1 MDTETAYR
9 EFRIRR
15 YPWALREF
23 QREIDQGYPYLRT
36 IAERD
41 VQTWI
46 VLLEGLDNEQK
57 RIVSRL
63 LVKRRFQKTIESTE
77 NPFTAQDLATL
88 KQYLRV
94 LPMLPRK
101 TPDPSQGDIKP
112 IKMRRLASRIIE
124 RISPILGDQ
133 RTHFSEMEWS
143 YVTPVGDWNVTT
155 EITIYNPREPEV
167 RYWHS
172 VSRNDDKTPPRDY
185 IYDFVN
191 NLGLGVAIWRVD
203 YGYELEPTADSLAA
217 LCAHFIDAFP
227 RLVEGL
233 SIND

>member
-1 MDTETAYR
+1 MDVQTAYQ

-15 YPWALREF
+15 YPWALEEF
-23 QREIDQGYPYLRT
+23 RREIDQGYPYLRT
-36 IAERD
+36 IANRR
-41 VQTWI
+41 VQSWLF
-46 VLLEGLDNEQK
+46 LLQGLNNDEKQMLSYLLIK
-57 RIVSRL
+57 RVFRMVIADAGD
-63 LVKRRFQKTIESTE
+63 
-77 NPFTAQDLATL
+77 PFTAEDAALL
-88 KQYLRV
+88 KQYERV
-94 LPMLPRK
+94 LPMLPPK
-101 TPDPSQGDIKP
+101 TPDPSHGDINK
-112 IKMRRLASRIIE
+112 IKIRRLASRIIE
-124 RISPILGDQ
+124 RLSPILGDQ

-172 VSRNDDKTPPRDY
+172 VSRNDDKTPSRDY

-203 YGYELEPTADSLAA
+203 YGYELEPTADSLAK

-227 RLVEGL
+227 RLVDGL
-233 SIND
+233 SLDD